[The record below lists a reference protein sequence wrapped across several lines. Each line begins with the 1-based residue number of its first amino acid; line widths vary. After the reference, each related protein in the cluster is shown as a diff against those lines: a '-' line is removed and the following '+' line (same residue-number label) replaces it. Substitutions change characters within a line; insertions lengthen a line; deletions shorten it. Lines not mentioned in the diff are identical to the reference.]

1 MDRLRRRAHA
11 AGGLKPSDTMAFV
24 KTKVEEL
31 PESRV
36 RLDVEVPEADLQH
49 AFDHAASDMAA
60 SVRLPGFRQGKAPLP
75 VVVARVG
82 REAIWQEALKSHLDS
97 WFWSAAEDS
106 GIRPVA
112 NPEVEFDGLPQDDGP
127 FTFSA
132 TVAVMPK
139 PEVADWTELEVP
151 APEPEVPAELVDLE
165 LERIRQAAAQLAPV
179 DGRPAREGD
188 TVVLDI
194 TGEDVPVQRDYVAEV
209 GAERLVPEL
218 DQALVGM
225 AAGETKTV
233 RLPTAGDETH
243 PVELTVKEINEPVL
257 PDLDDELARAATEF
271 ETLAELRGDIEGHLL
286 EQLEEELTVRLREAA
301 VDALVTASKVETVE
315 PLVERRTADLWGG
328 IARSLERRGISAE
341 TYLTMTGQSAEEVVA
356 HLRAEA
362 ERSLKRELVLDAV
375 ATNLGV
381 EVSDEEIDALIRDQ
395 VAEDEDPEEA
405 KRLLQEAGGYEKL
418 RADLRLKKA
427 LDEVAGG
434 VKRIPVELA
443 RAREKLWT
451 PEKEKGTKGMNIW
464 TPSSEEAR

>member
-1 MDRLRRRAHA
+1 
-11 AGGLKPSDTMAFV
+11 MAFV

-36 RLDVEVPEADLQH
+36 RLDVEVPEADLKH
-49 AFDHAASDMAA
+49 AFEHAASDMAA
-60 SVRLPGFRQGKAPLP
+60 SMRLPGFRQGKAPIP

-97 WFWSAAEDS
+97 WFWSAAQES

-112 NPEVEFDGLPQDDGP
+112 NPEVEFDGLPEDGGP

-139 PEVADWTELEVP
+139 PEVADWTALEVP
-151 APEPEVPAELVDLE
+151 APEPDVPAEVVDQE
-165 LERIRQAAAQLAPV
+165 IERVREFAATFAPV
-179 DGRPAREGD
+179 DGRPTQEGD

-194 TGEDVPVQRDYVAEV
+194 TGADVPAQRDYVVEV

-218 DQALVGM
+218 DAALVGM
-225 AAGETKTV
+225 KAGETKTV
-233 RLPTAGDETH
+233 ELTSGEERH
-243 PVELTVKEINEPVL
+243 PVELTVKEIQEPIL
-257 PDLDDELARAATEF
+257 PALDDELARAATEF
-271 ETLAELRGDIEGHLL
+271 ETLADLRSEIETRLR
-286 EQLEEELTVRLREAA
+286 EQLEDELTIRLREAA
-301 VDALVTASKVETVE
+301 VDALVDASDVDTVE
-315 PLVERRTADLWGG
+315 PLIERRTAELWGG

-341 TYLTMTGQSAEEVVA
+341 TYLTMTGQTAEELVA
-356 HLRAEA
+356 RLRAEA
-362 ERSLKRELVLDAV
+362 DRSLKRELVLDAV
-375 ATNLGV
+375 ADKLDIDVT
-381 EVSDEEIDALIRDQ
+381 DEEIDELIREQ
-395 VAEDEDPEEA
+395 VADGDDPEEA
-405 KRLLQEAGGYEKL
+405 KRLLQESDGYEKL